1 MFVGGGSSNSPALCS
16 LATAIGCR
24 LLAVC
29 CRPWIVGYC
38 YPQLRIFPCA
48 FVGGYDILEPSPN
61 IKVGITNQIG
71 THMKKPDLV
80 EVVMKA
86 ADIEVKKQALAAVD
100 AIFDSIVKAL
110 SKGEDVSI
118 PGFGVF
124 RVSKRAA
131 REGINPRTGEKIQ
144 IPASIKPK
152 FRAAKAL
159 KEAVQ

>member
-1 MFVGGGSSNSPALCS
+1 
-16 LATAIGCR
+16 
-24 LLAVC
+24 
-29 CRPWIVGYC
+29 
-38 YPQLRIFPCA
+38 
-48 FVGGYDILEPSPN
+48 
-61 IKVGITNQIG
+61 
-71 THMKKPDLV
+71 MKKPDLV

-100 AIFDSIVKAL
+100 GIFDSIVKAL
-110 SKGEDVSI
+110 SKGEEVSI

-144 IPASIKPK
+144 IAASIKPK